1 MGALA
6 RLVERAFPA
15 LGGRSGQAGNGP
27 TTNGGSSSRAA
38 GSPARGPSA
47 PGRTAAGDPVEET
60 QAVWAAASWLVDYP
74 GDELLARLPDLR
86 RLVSRLPQRFG
97 PMLDP
102 VLDALSATDVEELR
116 STYVDTFDTRR
127 RGCLHLTYFSH
138 GDTRRRG
145 LALVRVK
152 DAYRRAGLVVRDD
165 ELPDHLT
172 LVLELGAGHDAAAAE
187 KILLANRAGL
197 ELLRLH
203 LEDIGSPW
211 HGAVEAVCATLPEL
225 DGEDRAAVR
234 RLVEE
239 GPAEEM
245 VGLDG
250 YGAEHDMPPLMH
262 GDDTCSG
269 HDHGPVPAGVGAGA
283 APATGPG
290 GHELLPLTPVRNR

>member
-6 RLVERAFPA
+6 RLVERAFPGVA
-15 LGGRSGQAGNGP
+15 GRADG
-27 TTNGGSSSRAA
+27 AA
-38 GSPARGPSA
+38 GA
-47 PGRTAAGDPVEET
+47 PGRDAPGHAASGRAGSTPVRRASRPGTTAAGDPVEET
-60 QAVWAAASWLVDYP
+60 RAVWAAASWLIDYP

-86 RLVSRLPQRFG
+86 RLVTRLPRRYAD
-97 PMLDP
+97 MLDP
-102 VLDALSATDVEELR
+102 VLDELAAPDVDDLR
-116 STYVDTFDTRR
+116 SSYVDTFDTRR

-152 DAYRRAGLVVRDD
+152 DAYRRAGLIVRDD

-203 LEDIGSPW
+203 LADIGSPW
-211 HGAVEAVCATLPEL
+211 HGVVEAVCATLPEL
-225 DGEDRAAVR
+225 DGEDHEAVR

-239 GPAEEM
+239 GPAEEL

-262 GDDTCSG
+262 RDDDCSG
-269 HDHGPVPAGVGAGA
+269 HDHGNDHVEPTTSPS
-283 APATGPG
+283 
-290 GHELLPLTPVRNR
+290 GHPLLPLVKGAR